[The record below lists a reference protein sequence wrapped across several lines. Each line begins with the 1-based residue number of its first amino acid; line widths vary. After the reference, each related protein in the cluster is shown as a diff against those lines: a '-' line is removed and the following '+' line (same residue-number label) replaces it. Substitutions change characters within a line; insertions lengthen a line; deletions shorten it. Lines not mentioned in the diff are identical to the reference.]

1 MGCPVRKMSLYSNL
15 PVSNTR
21 LENALGFGFVWVRLV
36 RKVIG
41 GPSRR
46 VAIGQH
52 LLGSRPQ
59 LRHQKVCLENMLATE
74 ATTSVGPYRLRFLC
88 HLDPL

>member
-1 MGCPVRKMSLYSNL
+1 MGCPVRNMLFYSNL

-46 VAIGQH
+46 VANIS
-52 LLGSRPQ
+52 LGLGLGYVIR
-59 LRHQKVCLENMLATE
+59 
-74 ATTSVGPYRLRFLC
+74 RFASKSC
-88 HLDPL
+88 N